1 MPSRAVTSFLR
12 LIERVVY
19 EILCMCQCPH
29 GLLPHFYDDDSM
41 EDWKRI
47 LHSVNALTGCYLIS
61 TSTDVIEGNQVI
73 NRCQCPHGLL
83 PHFYLPYQNAC
94 LRHAHKTC
102 QCPHGLLPHFYMEI
116 SLIFNSRWL
125 IRVNAL
131 TGCYLI
137 STCMWKRTRLLR
149 RKVSMPSRAV
159 TSFLHDY
166 KPTNVKLYACV
177 SMPSRA
183 VTSFLPGAGTG
194 AWGRWVRV
202 SMPSRAVTSFLQRDR
217 SE

>member
-83 PHFYLPYQNAC
+83 PHFYGEILNGEIGI
-94 LRHAHKTC
+94 RIDMC
-102 QCPHGLLPHFYMEI
+102 QCPHGLLPHFYLEKPE
-116 SLIFNSRWL
+116 SVEKVKNS
-125 IRVNAL
+125 VNAL

-137 STCMWKRTRLLR
+137 STG
-149 RKVSMPSRAV
+149 
-159 TSFLHDY
+159 Y
-166 KPTNVKLYACV
+166 KSSVYIHY
-177 SMPSRA
+177 
-183 VTSFLPGAGTG
+183 
-194 AWGRWVRV
+194 
-202 SMPSRAVTSFLQRDR
+202 
-217 SE
+217 